1 MSLASRRRVAKFIAK
16 QLAGGESVSRISKIL
31 AAYLVDNKQRRQV
44 DLFLRDIE
52 TELAN
57 EYGHLA
63 ADVTAAR
70 KLTSETKRALA
81 EMLQR
86 ETGAK
91 NVELIEDI
99 DPELLGGVVV
109 KTPEAEL
116 DASLKTKLTR
126 LKAI

>member
-1 MSLASRRRVAKFIAK
+1 MNSISRRRVAKFIAK
-16 QLAGGESVSRISKIL
+16 QLANGESVSRTAKVL
-31 AAYLVDNKQRRQV
+31 AAYLVDNKQKRQLN
-44 DLFLRDIE
+44 LFVRDIE

-63 ADVTAAR
+63 ADITAAR
-70 KLTSETKRALA
+70 KLTTETKRALS

-86 ETGAK
+86 ETGVK
-91 NVELIEDI
+91 SVELIETI
-99 DPELLGGVVV
+99 DPQLIGGVVV

-116 DASLKTKLTR
+116 DTSLKTKLTR

>member
-91 NVELIEDI
+91 KVELIEDI

>member
-91 NVELIEDI
+91 KVELIEDI

-109 KTPEAEL
+109 KTPEDEL